1 MSKPSYN
8 FIDATFY
15 FFKVFGQRP
24 LSVAWLALWQII
36 LYAGFAALIVLG
48 FWPLFELLISYG
60 GKGEPSDA
68 EVMQALLPGLGFY
81 ALGVIG
87 IMLAAL
93 MIQGAWL
100 RLLTRNEV
108 AGGIPIRLGGDE
120 GRLLL
125 VNIVIGL
132 LVMVG
137 YLLSVLLYVVVNAG
151 LVAAGEPGGVA
162 VQALA
167 NTLLTIIVV
176 VGWILF
182 LLGLAP
188 APGLTVR
195 QRGIKIFDGFAA
207 AGGVMGW
214 MFLSYLVLAICVTIA
229 YVVLSVLQQGV
240 LMIGSAELA
249 GALFQ
254 IEEGADPQ
262 IFFDA
267 MLGALQ
273 NPLFW
278 VMAGIAVVLQLIYDI
293 VVQGSWHG
301 VGAYVAVRHDGGLPP
316 ETPLQAPADS
326 VGQAPTEG

>member
-24 LSVAWLALWQII
+24 LSVAWIALWQIL
-36 LYAGFAALIVLG
+36 LYAGLGALILLG
-48 FWPLFELLISYG
+48 AWPMIDLLISYA

-68 EVMQALLPGLGFY
+68 EALQALMQGAGYYTLGM
-81 ALGVIG
+81 IG
-87 IMLAAL
+87 ILIAAL

-108 AGGIPIRLGGDE
+108 AVGIPVRFGADE
-120 GRLLL
+120 LRLLL

-132 LVMVG
+132 LVMAG
-137 YLLSVLLYVVVNAG
+137 YLLTFLLYVGVNMALAAG
-151 LVAAGEPGGVA
+151 GEPGGVA

-167 NTLLTIIVV
+167 NTVLTIIVV
-176 VGWILF
+176 VSWILF

-214 MFLSYLVLAICVTIA
+214 MFLSYLVLVIVGMVA
-229 YVVLSVLQQGV
+229 YVVLSVLQQGFIMV
-240 LMIGSAELA
+240 GGAELV
-249 GALFQ
+249 GVL
-254 IEEGADPQ
+254 IEVEEGADPELLLEAFMQ
-262 IFFDA
+262 
-267 MLGALQ
+267 ALQ
-273 NPLFW
+273 SPLFW
-278 VMAGIAVVLQLIYDI
+278 VMAGIALVLQMVFD
-293 VVQGSWHG
+293 VFVQGSWQG
-301 VGAYVAVRHDGGLPP
+301 VGAYVAVRHDGGFPP
-316 ETPLQAPADS
+316 ETPLEGPAES

>member
-15 FFKVFGQRP
+15 FFKVFGARP
-24 LSVAWLALWQII
+24 LSVAWIALWQIL
-36 LYAGFAALIVLG
+36 LYAGFGALLLLG
-48 FWPLFELLISYG
+48 AWPLLELVFSYG

-68 EVMQALLPGLGFY
+68 EVIQAMLQGAGFY
-81 ALGVIG
+81 SLGMIG
-87 IMLAAL
+87 ILIAAL
-93 MIQGAWL
+93 MMQGAWL

-108 AGGIPIRLGGDE
+108 AGGIPVRFGADE
-120 GRLLL
+120 LRLLL

-132 LVMVG
+132 LVFVG
-137 YLLSVLLYVVVNAG
+137 YLVTLLLYVAVNMALTAG
-151 LVAAGEPGGVA
+151 GEPGGVA

-167 NTLLTIIVV
+167 NTVLTIVVV

-182 LLGLAP
+182 MLGLAP

-214 MFLSYLVLAICVTIA
+214 MFLSYLVLAIVMMVA
-229 YVVLSVLQQGV
+229 YVVLSVLQQGFV
-240 LMIGSAELA
+240 MVGSAELV

-262 IFFDA
+262 LLMDA
-267 MLGALQ
+267 FMQALQ
-273 NPLFW
+273 SPLFW
-278 VMAGIAVVLQLIYDI
+278 VMAGIALVLQLVFDI
-293 VVQGSWHG
+293 FAQGCWQG
-301 VGAYVAVRHDGGLPP
+301 VGAYVAVRHDGGFPP
-316 ETPLQAPADS
+316 ETPLEAPAES
-326 VGQAPTEG
+326 VGQAPSEG